1 MAAKQ
6 GDTVSVLFTGKL
18 KDSTVFD
25 SSNGE
30 PFKFKLGCGMVI
42 PGFEDAVIGMSIGQE
57 KTITVPSELAY
68 GPHIEDLVTTVNR
81 DLFPPEIV
89 PETGKQVRV
98 ANQAGQ
104 TFIVTITEISDG
116 HVTLDA
122 NHPLAGEDLT
132 FNITLLEIIPQI
144 EPLDGA

>member
-6 GDTVSVLFTGKL
+6 GDTVSVLFTGTL
-18 KDSTVFD
+18 NDSTVFD

-30 PFKFKLGCGMVI
+30 PFKFKLGSGMVI
-42 PGFEDAVIGMSIGQE
+42 PGFEDAIIGMNIGQE

-81 DLFPPEIV
+81 NLFPPEIV
-89 PETGKQVRV
+89 PEKGKQVRV

-104 TFIVTITEISDG
+104 TFIVTITDINDG

-122 NHPLAGEDLT
+122 NHPLAGKDLT
-132 FNITLLEIIPQI
+132 FNITLLEIIPSF
-144 EPLDGA
+144 ESLDEA

>member
-6 GDTVSVLFTGKL
+6 GDTVSVLFIGRL
-18 KDSTVFD
+18 NDSTVFD

-30 PFKFKLGCGMVI
+30 PFKFKLGSGMVI
-42 PGFEDAVIGMSIGQE
+42 PGFEDAVIGMNIGQE
-57 KTITVPSELAY
+57 KTITIPSELAY
-68 GPHIEDLVTTVNR
+68 GPHIDDLVTTVNR

-89 PETGKQVRV
+89 PEKGKQVRV

-122 NHPLAGEDLT
+122 NHPLAGKDLT
-132 FNITLLEIIPQI
+132 FNITLLEIIPPI
-144 EPLDGA
+144 DPLDGA

>member
-6 GDTVSVLFTGKL
+6 GDTVSVLFIGKL
-18 KDSTVFD
+18 NDSTVFD

-30 PFKFKLGCGMVI
+30 PFKFILGSGMVI
-42 PGFEDAVIGMSIGQE
+42 PGFEDAVIGMNIGQE

-68 GPHIEDLVTTVNR
+68 GPHIDDLVTTVNR

-89 PETGKQVRV
+89 PEEGKQVRV

-122 NHPLAGEDLT
+122 NHPLAGKDLT
-132 FNITLLEIIPQI
+132 FNITLLEIIPPI

>member
-6 GDTVSVLFTGKL
+6 GDTVSVFFVGRLN
-18 KDSTVFD
+18 DSTVFD
-25 SSNGE
+25 SSDGE
-30 PFKFKLGCGMVI
+30 PFKFILGSGMVI
-42 PGFEDAVIGMSIGQE
+42 PGFEDAVIGMNIGQE

-68 GPHIEDLVTTVNR
+68 GPHIDDLVTTVKR

-89 PETGKQVRV
+89 PEEGKQVRV

-122 NHPLAGEDLT
+122 NHPLAGKDLT
-132 FNITLLEIIPQI
+132 FNITLLEILPPTD
-144 EPLDGA
+144 PLDGA

>member
-18 KDSTVFD
+18 NDNTVFD

-30 PFKFKLGCGMVI
+30 PFKFQLGSGMVI
-42 PGFEDAVIGMSIGQE
+42 PGFEDAVIGMNIGQE
-57 KTITVPSELAY
+57 KTVIVPSELAY
-68 GPHIEDLVTTVNR
+68 GPHIDDLVTTVNR
-81 DLFPPEIV
+81 DLFPPEIA
-89 PETGKQVRV
+89 PEKGKQVRV

-104 TFIVTITEISDG
+104 TFIVTITEINDG

-122 NHPLAGEDLT
+122 NHPLAGKDLT
-132 FNITLLEIIPQI
+132 FNITLLEIIP
-144 EPLDGA
+144 PLESIDGA